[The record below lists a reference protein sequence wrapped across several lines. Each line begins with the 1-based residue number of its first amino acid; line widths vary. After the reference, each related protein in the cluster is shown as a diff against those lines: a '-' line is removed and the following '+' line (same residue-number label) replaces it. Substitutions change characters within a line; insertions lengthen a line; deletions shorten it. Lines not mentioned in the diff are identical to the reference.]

1 MKKKEKGFEGF
12 GMFAEDFHHYS
23 NVIYDRWDEGL
34 KPKKKDMDG
43 LIKTCK
49 EFIASWDMAMDVD
62 RYIYDQNKKLK
73 GE

>member
-49 EFIASWDMAMDVD
+49 EFIELT
-62 RYIYDQNKKLK
+62 KKWK
-73 GE
+73 EKI

>member
-1 MKKKEKGFEGF
+1 
-12 GMFAEDFHHYS
+12 MFADDFHHYS

-49 EFIASWDMAMDVD
+49 EFIELT
-62 RYIYDQNKKLK
+62 KKWK
-73 GE
+73 ERV